1 MRLPA
6 KTLAEAKLVL
16 DRERPELD
24 PARPE
29 DKRLYVERDPA
40 VHDRLIT
47 KAMAA
52 TANQQEFRWFFTG
65 HTGTGKSTELN
76 RIIRNDQL
84 ASRYIPHIY
93 RVRDS
98 LDVHNLDFTDIILG
112 IAESVTGI
120 ASDRGVA
127 VPKKVQE
134 CMQKW
139 GQQTELETQ
148 LGLGSEAKG
157 AVEFNWLIAKAAF
170 EVQAGGEKRKLV
182 RESSVSH

>member
-1 MRLPA
+1 MKLPA

-29 DKRLYVERDPA
+29 DKRLYVERDAA
-40 VHDRLIT
+40 VHDRLTT
-47 KAMAA
+47 KAMATA
-52 TANQQEFRWFFTG
+52 ANQQAFRWFFTG

-76 RIIRNDQL
+76 RIVRNAEL

-93 RVRDS
+93 RVRDH

-112 IAESVTGI
+112 IAESVAGI
-120 ASDRGVA
+120 ASDRVP
-127 VPKKVQE
+127 VPKRLQE
-134 CMQKW
+134 RMQKW
-139 GQQTELETQ
+139 GQQMELETQ

-157 AVEFNWLIAKAAF
+157 R
-170 EVQAGGEKRKLV
+170 G
-182 RESSVSH
+182 